1 MISVMTRTPA
11 TSSQLLFGG
20 DWACAHGDPEALAD
34 VAKQLAERIG
44 DPLRGKLLELSRL
57 CGSDCELAARHW
69 PPLRIEIADRI
80 FLAGS

>member
-1 MISVMTRTPA
+1 MTRTGA

-44 DPLRGKLLELSRL
+44 GALRGKLLELSRL
-57 CGSDCELAARHW
+57 CGSDCELAARRW
-69 PPLRIEIADRI
+69 PPLRVEVAGRI
-80 FLAGS
+80 HVAGS